1 MLTDSG
7 NYDFTEDG
15 GDVGRDDITQD
26 TVVEEVAI
34 VRTKLLMFD
43 TDHSRD

>member
-15 GDVGRDDITQD
+15 SDVTQD

-34 VRTKLLMFD
+34 VKTKLLMFY